1 MPRPLRMLIA
11 DDNKDFAYMFQACMS
26 ANNDIEIVGIAEDGD
41 QTCSMLEQARPD
53 VLLLDLVM
61 PSMDGLEVLRRA
73 TAMEHRPHVIIVM
86 SALGNDSIVRN
97 ALSLGA
103 QDYFQKPLDIPAVL
117 SRIYSIAGTTP

>member
-1 MPRPLRMLIA
+1 MPRRLRMLIA
-11 DDNKDFAYMFQACMS
+11 DDNKDFAYMFQACIS

-41 QTCSMLEQARPD
+41 QTCSMLERARPD

-73 TAMEHRPHVIIVM
+73 TAMEHRPNVIIVM
-86 SALGNDSIVRN
+86 SALGNDSIVRS

-117 SRIYSIAGTTP
+117 SRIYSIARTAP